1 MILRRVIDH
10 FRKQEWT
17 AIAIDFVIVV
27 LGVFI
32 GIQVANWNAARADRV
47 SERHYLAQLRQD
59 LKLIEAEVRDQ
70 IEYENFQSRL
80 AGEIGGVIDEPG
92 ADAERKIGV
101 GLAQL
106 TTRRTLRV
114 ESPTFADLQS
124 SGNLEIISDP
134 DLRAAIIAC
143 FFRTNR
149 LVTAIDKN
157 NQTFIDQGF
166 VSFIRDEGLRDYGW
180 DNELM
185 GAPLPASIAFAASP
199 ADTPLLRLETVGA
212 VARVLETPGLGDKI
226 IAQLGWRVAG
236 SAANESLAQRIQN
249 EVRALDETI
258 AAHMDGAAR

>member
-1 MILRRVIDH
+1 LRHVIDH

-17 AIAIDFVIVV
+17 AIAIDFLIVV
-27 LGVFI
+27 MGVFI
-32 GIQVANWNAARADRV
+32 GIQVSNLNAARADRV

-59 LKLIEAEVRDQ
+59 LKLIEAEARDQ

-80 AGEIGGVIDEPG
+80 AGEIGVVIDEPG

-114 ESPTFADLQS
+114 ESPTFAELQS

-143 FFRTNR
+143 FFRINR

-157 NQTFIDQGF
+157 NQSFIDEGF

-180 DNELM
+180 DSALM

-199 ADTPLLRLETVGA
+199 SDTPLTRLETVGA
-212 VARVLETPGLGDKI
+212 AVRVLDTPGLGDKI
-226 IAQLGWRVAG
+226 IAHLSWRGAG
-236 SAANESLAQRIQN
+236 SAANESLAERIFK

-258 AAHMDGAAR
+258 AAHMDGDAP